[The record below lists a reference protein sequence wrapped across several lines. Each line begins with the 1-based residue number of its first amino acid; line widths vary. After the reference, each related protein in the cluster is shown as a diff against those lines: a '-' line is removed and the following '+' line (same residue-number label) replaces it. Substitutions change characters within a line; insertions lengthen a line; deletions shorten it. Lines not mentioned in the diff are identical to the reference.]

1 MATEA
6 DKVGREEDYG
16 QCVRDQLAGAPLAE
30 LLAGAP
36 LAELWAAYRAAVA
49 RRDEWV
55 QAYVILCLYEPAPT
69 GCGPH
74 WHLELISNRITP

>member
-1 MATEA
+1 MTTEA
-6 DKVGREEDYG
+6 DKVGREESGG
-16 QCVRDQLAGAPLAE
+16 QCERDQ
-30 LLAGAP
+30 LAGAP

-69 GCGPH
+69 GGGPH
-74 WHLELISNRITP
+74 WHLELISNHVTP

>member
-6 DKVGREEDYG
+6 DKVGKEEDDG
-16 QCVRDQLAGAPLAE
+16 QCERDQLTEAS
-30 LLAGAP
+30 
-36 LAELWAAYRAAVA
+36 LAELWAAYRAAMA

-55 QAYVILCLYEPAPT
+55 QAYVILCLYEPAPA

-74 WHLELISNRITP
+74 WHFELISKPSHALASQ